1 MKKRLAMVLMS
12 SILSCGL
19 LAGCTGNEDT
29 APTPESETTETS
41 DSAETTKENSENSEI
56 KEAPP
61 EESEESSEENANMEN
76 PWRKCTV
83 YAAKD
88 ECPRLFKVPDNAEDT
103 SWFIMDSAADESA
116 GIGALVQAEFFMD
129 EMEFTARA
137 QYGVDED
144 TEIGGMYYE
153 WTSIEDVTL
162 ANWGDGN
169 MKGKVYRYVGDGEM
183 ADLCTWYDVEI
194 GIAYSLSVEA
204 ANLDSFDIQAVA
216 ESMYEKQFEFGAYDT
231 FDVFSDDLLGDAWDV
246 IISNKSDGQNM
257 SPELHWDPVDS
268 ADRYYIFMVDETAG
282 NWLHWQVLGLADSCI
297 AQGTCGKELSVI
309 ADSDGREVMGQY
321 VGPYPPSGTHTYT
334 VYVFAVKGEPVPDNV
349 LFFDRSGNDIIKIAK
364 MLNTAEG
371 TDEDNLISY
380 GMISG
385 TYTAE

>member
-1 MKKRLAMVLMS
+1 
-12 SILSCGL
+12 
-19 LAGCTGNEDT
+19 
-29 APTPESETTETS
+29 
-41 DSAETTKENSENSEI
+41 
-56 KEAPP
+56 
-61 EESEESSEENANMEN
+61 
-76 PWRKCTV
+76 
-83 YAAKD
+83 
-88 ECPRLFKVPDNAEDT
+88 
-103 SWFIMDSAADESA
+103 MDSAADESS
-116 GIGALVQAEFFMD
+116 GIGSLVQAEFTLD

-144 TEIGGMYYE
+144 TDISGMYYE
-153 WTSIEDVTL
+153 WTATDDVTL

-194 GIAYSLSVEA
+194 GIAYSLSVTA
-204 ANLDSFDIQAVA
+204 ADLDGFDIQAVA
-216 ESMYEKQFEFGAYDT
+216 ESMYEKHFEFGSYDT
-231 FDVFSDDLLGDAWDV
+231 FEVFSDDLLGDAWDV

-257 SPELHWDPVDS
+257 SPELHWEPVEG
-268 ADRYYIFMVDETAG
+268 ADRYCIFMFDETAG
-282 NWLHWQVLGLADSCI
+282 NWLHWQVLGLSDSSI
-297 AQGTCGKELSVI
+297 AQGICDKELSVI

-349 LFFDRSGNDIIKIAK
+349 IFFDNNGNDIIKIAK

>member
-1 MKKRLAMVLMS
+1 MKKRFALTLTAVT
-12 SILSCGL
+12 LSCGV
-19 LAGCTGNEDT
+19 LAGCSENIGTAPAPTSETAEDT
-29 APTPESETTETS
+29 GTEETAEDVTE
-41 DSAETTKENSENSEI
+41 N
-56 KEAPP
+56 
-61 EESEESSEENANMEN
+61 EESQPEENADMEN
-76 PWRKCTV
+76 PWRKCTI
-83 YAAKD
+83 YAAM
-88 ECPRLFKVPDNAEDT
+88 EACPRMFKIPEGAADD

-116 GIGALVQAEFFMD
+116 GIGSLVQAEFTMD
-129 EMEFTARA
+129 GMEFTARA
-137 QYGVDED
+137 QYGVDEETD
-144 TEIGGMYYE
+144 ISGMYYE
-153 WTSIEDVTL
+153 WTTTDDVTL

-169 MKGKVYRYVGDGEM
+169 MKAKVYRYIGDGEM

-194 GIAYSLSVEA
+194 GIAYSLSVVNA
-204 ANLDSFDIQAVA
+204 DLDGFDIQAVA
-216 ESMYEKQFEFGAYDT
+216 ESMYEKHFEFGSYDT
-231 FDVFSDDLLGDAWDV
+231 FEVFSDDLLGDAWDV

-257 SPELHWDPVDS
+257 SPELHWEPVEG
-268 ADRYYIFMVDETAG
+268 ADRYYIFMFDETAG
-282 NWLHWQVLGLADSCI
+282 NWLHWQVLGLSDSSI
-297 AQGTCGKELSVI
+297 AQGTCDKELSVI

-349 LFFDRSGNDIIKIAK
+349 LFFDHGGNDIIKIAK

>member
-1 MKKRLAMVLMS
+1 MKKNLITTLLS
-12 SILSCGL
+12 GILSCGII
-19 LAGCTGNEDT
+19 AGCTNSSSTVPTTANEVTDT
-29 APTPESETTETS
+29 TTGEETSEETSET
-41 DSAETTKENSENSEI
+41 DNSQG
-56 KEAPP
+56 
-61 EESEESSEENANMEN
+61 EEPAEENANMEN

-83 YAAKD
+83 YAAK
-88 ECPRLFKVPDNAEDT
+88 EACPRMFKIPDGAEDE
-103 SWFIMDSAADESA
+103 SWFIMDSAADETA
-116 GIGALVQAEFFMD
+116 GIGPMIQADFTMNG
-129 EMEFTARA
+129 MAFTARA
-137 QYGVDED
+137 QYGVAEETD
-144 TEIGGMYYE
+144 ISGMYYD
-153 WTSIEDVTL
+153 WTSSENVTL

-169 MKGKVYRYVGDGEM
+169 MKGSVCRYAGDGEM
-183 ADLCTWYDVEI
+183 ADLCTWYDIEV
-194 GIAYSLSVEA
+194 GISYSLSVVSDD
-204 ANLDSFDIQAVA
+204 LDGFDIQAVA
-216 ESMYEKQFEFGAYDT
+216 ESMYEKQFEFGSYDQ
-231 FDVFSDDLLGDAWDV
+231 FEVFSDDLLGEAWDP

-257 SPELHWDPVDS
+257 SPELHWDPVEG

-282 NWLHWQVLGLADSCI
+282 NWLHWQILGLSDSSI
-297 AQGTCGKELSVI
+297 AQGACDKELSII

-349 LFFDRSGNDIIKIAK
+349 LFFDKGGNDIIKIAK